1 MQSFFRQSL
10 SLHKAL
16 QHEEIPYT
24 GAKSKLSRE
33 LCLVTGKFF
42 QKFAKNNTKGLTFVL
57 YSAKIRLVLG
67 KYLKNLNKEVTT
79 NQAAKSET
87 TRNKK

>member
-1 MQSFFRQSL
+1 
-10 SLHKAL
+10 L
-16 QHEEIPYT
+16 QHEEIPYA
-24 GAKSKLSRE
+24 GAESKLSRE
-33 LCLVTGKFF
+33 LCLVITKFLK
-42 QKFAKNNTKGLTFVL
+42 KFAKNDTKGLIFVL
-57 YSAKIRLVLG
+57 YSVKIRLVLG

>member
-1 MQSFFRQSL
+1 LR
-10 SLHKAL
+10 
-16 QHEEIPYT
+16 HEEIPYT
-24 GAKSKLSRE
+24 GAESKLSRE
-33 LCLVTGKFF
+33 LRLVITKFF

-57 YSAKIRLVLG
+57 YSAKIRPVLG
-67 KYLKNLNKEVTT
+67 GYLKNLDKEVAT

>member
-1 MQSFFRQSL
+1 MNDKLFR
-10 SLHKAL
+10 
-16 QHEEIPYT
+16 
-24 GAKSKLSRE
+24 
-33 LCLVTGKFF
+33 KFV
-42 QKFAKNNTKGLTFVL
+42 KNNTKGLTFVL

-67 KYLKNLNKEVTT
+67 KYLKNLNKEVAT